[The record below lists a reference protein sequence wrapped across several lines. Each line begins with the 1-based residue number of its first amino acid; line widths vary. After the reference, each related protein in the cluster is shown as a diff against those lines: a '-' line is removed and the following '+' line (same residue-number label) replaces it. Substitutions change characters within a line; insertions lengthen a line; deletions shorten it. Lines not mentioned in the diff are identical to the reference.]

1 MISLPVDATKRAPK
15 CHPVQSLTR
24 WFVGGGIWGR
34 DEPLEESRHVE
45 FVSASS
51 PPLLVQRHVE
61 RIDQIL

>member
-1 MISLPVDATKRAPK
+1 MPSSPESDAVVRG
-15 CHPVQSLTR
+15 V
-24 WFVGGGIWGR
+24 GGIWGR